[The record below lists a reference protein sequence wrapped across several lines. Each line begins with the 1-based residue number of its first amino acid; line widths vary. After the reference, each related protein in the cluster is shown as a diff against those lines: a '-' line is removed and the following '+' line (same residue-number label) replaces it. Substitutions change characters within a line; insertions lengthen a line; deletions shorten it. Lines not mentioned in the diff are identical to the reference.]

1 MKCIFFFTCL
11 TFLCFQAFADSVTLS
26 GSLWGMG
33 SDGDGQLGETNIT
46 TEGTPVP
53 VEIIPTN
60 VTAVA
65 AGYFH
70 SLWIESDGSLWGVG
84 AESSGQLGNGTYGA
98 DSSGYINVPVEIVS
112 NGVVAVSAGY
122 DFSLFLKSDGSLWGM
137 GDETVGELGNGV
149 ISVPYYVT
157 TTTNVPVEI
166 EPGGVVAI
174 SATYQHSMFLKSD
187 GSLWVMG
194 DNLYY
199 ELGNN
204 TQNDSDVPL
213 EIESSNVVAI
223 SAGQEFSLFIKSDGS
238 LWGMGEN
245 TSGQLGLGSSSAQIK
260 IPTEIETNG
269 VTAISAGGASSMFT
283 RSDGSLWT
291 MGNNG
296 FGQLGDGTTSNT
308 NRPEEIET
316 NGVAIISF
324 GDQSA
329 LFVKTDGSLWAMGA
343 AGYGQLGD
351 GNYGGALEYITPPI
365 EITNGVAAIA
375 AAYSDSLF
383 IKGIATQ
390 PPGYNQITFQ
400 LTTYGSLQLSY
411 LGTAGNMYALDY
423 TTSLSWPIDWIPQV
437 TNTANANG
445 VAIFPTTP
453 NPQTGNF
460 WRVRLVP

>member
-1 MKCIFFFTCL
+1 MKSIFPFTCL
-11 TFLCFQAFADSVTLS
+11 TLLCFQAFATQITQS

-33 SDGDGQLGETNIT
+33 NDADGQLGDTNISS
-46 TEGTPVP
+46 EETPVP
-53 VEIIPTN
+53 AEMIPTN

-84 AESSGQLGNGTYGA
+84 EESSGQLGNGTYGNTT
-98 DSSGYINVPVEIVS
+98 DGYINVPVEIVS

-137 GDETVGELGNGV
+137 GDESVGELGNGV

-194 DNLYY
+194 DNDYY

-204 TQNDSDVPL
+204 SQNDSDVPL

-238 LWGMGEN
+238 LWGMGLN
-245 TSGQLGLGSSSAQIK
+245 TSGQLGLGLSAYIK

-269 VTAISAGGASSMFT
+269 VTAISAGGASSMFI
-283 RSDGSLWT
+283 RSDGSLWA
-291 MGNNG
+291 MGHNG
-296 FGQLGDGTTSNT
+296 YGELGDGTTSNT

-316 NGVAIISF
+316 NGVAIISS
-324 GDQSA
+324 GDQCA

-343 AGYGQLGD
+343 AGDGQLGD
-351 GNYGGALEYITPPI
+351 GHYGGALGYITPPI

-383 IKGIATQ
+383 IKGVITQ

-400 LTTYGSLQLSY
+400 PTTYGSLQLSY

-423 TTSLSWPIDWIPQV
+423 TTSLSLPVDWIPQV

-445 VAIFPTTP
+445 VAIFLITP
-453 NPQTGNF
+453 NPNTGNF